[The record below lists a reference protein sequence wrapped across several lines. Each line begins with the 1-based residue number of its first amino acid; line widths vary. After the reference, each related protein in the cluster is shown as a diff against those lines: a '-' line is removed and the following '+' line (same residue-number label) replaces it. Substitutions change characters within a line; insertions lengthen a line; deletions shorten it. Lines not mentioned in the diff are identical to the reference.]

1 MQKSVC
7 SLCNRFFSEQ
17 QGYAPYARKS
27 YNSVYYTAD
36 YGGCSAE
43 SPSYQVK
50 LKKSDK
56 SPVQSTD
63 YYKDKADFIKHNI
76 TPSAIIVFTAEKV
89 LFTKKFLFEIKNE
102 ITILKNLF
110 QTYVAV
116 MNDKIYNNVY
126 WIIALA
132 NAII

>member
-27 YNSVYYTAD
+27 YNGVYYTAD

-89 LFTKKFLFEIKNE
+89 LFTKGLFV
-102 ITILKNLF
+102 LKNH
-110 QTYVAV
+110 
-116 MNDKIYNNVY
+116 
-126 WIIALA
+126 
-132 NAII
+132 